1 MRNMVSF
8 SGFLPVRRAFTVNLQ
23 ALLFASLQIFI
34 VLMIQMLRKS
44 SMDMEQILQRSAKC
58 LFLTSNIVTN
68 QVPDI
73 QSTWYLPWG
82 TPDPEGR
89 NLFNDIN
96 PVTHANFRRKVAGA
110 YTMSSLVSYEPF
122 VDECTTV
129 FMQRLSEFASSGMV
143 FNMGHWFQ
151 CYAAESIG
159 KITVSP
165 KPCVSTGRY

>member
-1 MRNMVSF
+1 MVK
-8 SGFLPVRRAFTVNLQ
+8 FLIILNVKH
-23 ALLFASLQIFI
+23 ALTAHAQDRLFVSLQTFI
-34 VLMIQMLRKS
+34 VLMIPMLRRS
-44 SMDMEQILQRSAKC
+44 SMDMEQISPRSANC
-58 LFLTSNIVTN
+58 LFLTCNIVTN

-96 PVTHANFRRKVAGA
+96 PETHANFRRKVAGA
-110 YTMSSLVSYEPF
+110 YTMSSIVSYEPF

-129 FMQRLSEFASSGMV
+129 FMQRLSELASSGVV

-159 KITVSP
+159 KITASS
-165 KPCVSTGRY
+165 KPPATVGHH

>member
-1 MRNMVSF
+1 M
-8 SGFLPVRRAFTVNLQ
+8 SG
-23 ALLFASLQIFI
+23 
-34 VLMIQMLRKS
+34 
-44 SMDMEQILQRSAKC
+44 
-58 LFLTSNIVTN
+58 
-68 QVPDI
+68 I

-122 VDECTTV
+122 VDECTT
-129 FMQRLSEFASSGMV
+129 A

-159 KITVSP
+159 KITVSS
-165 KPCVSTGRY
+165 KHST